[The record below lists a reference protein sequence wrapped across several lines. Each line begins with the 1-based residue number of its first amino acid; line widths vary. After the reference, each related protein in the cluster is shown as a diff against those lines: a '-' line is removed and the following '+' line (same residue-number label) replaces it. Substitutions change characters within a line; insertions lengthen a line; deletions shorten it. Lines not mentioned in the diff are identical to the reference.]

1 MYFMFTAIH
10 LLNLMF
16 YKVFLFPCINSFM
29 ILMGPFAK
37 ECALSGQSAAG
48 TGILCG
54 IGTDQVARKSILLLG
69 EISVWDTL
77 TRLTYL

>member
-1 MYFMFTAIH
+1 
-10 LLNLMF
+10 
-16 YKVFLFPCINSFM
+16 
-29 ILMGPFAK
+29 MGPFAK